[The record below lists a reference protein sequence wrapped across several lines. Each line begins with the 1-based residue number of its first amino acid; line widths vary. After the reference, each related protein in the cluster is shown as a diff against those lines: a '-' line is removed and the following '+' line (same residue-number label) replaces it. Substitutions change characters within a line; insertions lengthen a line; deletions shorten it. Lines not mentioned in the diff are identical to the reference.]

1 MNYDRYLNAA
11 IAAVPPSGIRRFFDL
26 AATMRDTI
34 SLGVGEPDFITP
46 YHIRNA
52 AINSIVDGE
61 TQYTP
66 NRGLLS
72 LRKEISRYLES
83 RYQTVYDPETEIL
96 VTVGASES
104 IDVAL
109 RAIVSPGDE
118 VLVPEPSYVSYS
130 PSVIFAGGVPVGV
143 ETTQETAFRLSADA
157 VRRAITPRTKAL
169 ILPYPNN
176 PTGGIMERNDLTALA
191 RVVAE
196 SGILVISDEIYSE
209 LTYGGRRHVSF
220 ASLPGMWDYTLTING
235 FSKSFAM
242 TGWRVGYTCG
252 PAALIKVMT
261 KLHQYSILCAPR
273 QGQVAAL
280 EALRTG
286 RENGYEDV
294 IHMRESY
301 DRRRRLMVDSFRQMG
316 LDCFEPLGAFYVFPS
331 IKKTGMTSEDFCQK
345 LLERERVAC
354 VPGTAFGPCGE
365 GHIRCSYA
373 TALDKLNAA
382 LDKMSAFLREMGV
395 G

>member
-1 MNYDRYLNAA
+1 MNYDRYLNPRV
-11 IAAVPPSGIRRFFDL
+11 AAVPPSGIRRFFDL
-26 AATMRDTI
+26 AATMKDTI

-72 LRKEISRYLES
+72 LREEISAYLAQ
-83 RYQTVYDPETEIL
+83 RYQIHYDPQKEIL

-109 RAIVSPGDE
+109 RALIAPGDE

-130 PSVIFAGGVPVGV
+130 PSVIFAGGTPVGV
-143 ETTQETAFRLSADA
+143 ETREDTDFCLSAQR
-157 VRRAITPRTKAL
+157 VREAITPRTKAL

-176 PTGGIMERNDLTALA
+176 PTGAVMGREALEELA
-191 RVVAE
+191 QVVRE
-196 SGILVISDEIYSE
+196 HELLVISDEIYSE
-209 LTYGGRRHVSF
+209 LTYGGEHVSF
-220 ASLPGMWDYTLTING
+220 ASVPGMWPYTLTING

-242 TGWRVGYTCG
+242 TGWRVGYICG
-252 PAALIKVMT
+252 PAELLSVMN
-261 KLHQYSILCAPR
+261 KIHQYGILCAPR
-273 QGQVAAL
+273 QGQAAAL
-280 EALRTG
+280 EALRSG

-294 IHMRESY
+294 RQMRDSY
-301 DRRRRLMVDSFRQMG
+301 DRRRRLMVDGLRKMG
-316 LDCFEPLGAFYVFPS
+316 LHCFEPRGAFYVFPS
-331 IKKTGMTSEDFCQK
+331 IQSTGLSSEAFCER
-345 LLERERVAC
+345 LLQEKRVAC

-365 GHIRCSYA
+365 GYIRCSYA
-373 TALDKLNAA
+373 TAVDKLNIA
-382 LDKMSAFLREMGV
+382 LERMADFVQSLH
-395 G
+395 

>member
-1 MNYDRYLNAA
+1 MNYDRFLNPRV
-11 IAAVPPSGIRRFFDL
+11 AAVPPSGIRRFFDL

-66 NRGLLS
+66 NRGLLP
-72 LRKEISRYLES
+72 LREEISRYLRE
-83 RYQTVYDPETEIL
+83 RYQTAYDPQKEIL

-109 RAIVSPGDE
+109 RALISEGDE

-130 PSVIFAGGVPVGV
+130 PSVIFSGGVPVGV
-143 ETTQETAFRLSADA
+143 ETRADTDFRLSARR
-157 VRRAITPRTKAL
+157 VREALTPRTKAL

-176 PTGGIMERNDLTALA
+176 PTGAVMGREELEALA
-191 RVVAE
+191 EVVRE
-196 SGILVISDEIYSE
+196 RELLVISDEIYSE
-209 LTYGGRRHVSF
+209 LTYGAEHISF
-220 ASLPGMWDYTLTING
+220 ASLPGMWPYTLTING

-242 TGWRVGYTCG
+242 TGWRVGYICG
-252 PAALIKVMT
+252 PAELISVMN
-261 KLHQYSILCAPR
+261 KIHQYGILCAPR
-273 QGQVAAL
+273 QGQAAAL
-280 EALRTG
+280 EALRVG

-294 IHMRESY
+294 RHMRESY
-301 DRRRRLMVDSFRQMG
+301 DRRRRLMVDGLRKMG
-316 LDCFEPLGAFYVFPS
+316 LDCFEPRGAFYVFPS
-331 IKKTGMTSEDFCQK
+331 IASTGLDSEAFCER
-345 LLERERVAC
+345 LLQEKRVAC

-373 TALDKLNAA
+373 TAVDKLNIA
-382 LDKMSAFLREMGV
+382 LERMADFVHSLHQS
-395 G
+395 

>member
-1 MNYDRYLNAA
+1 MNYDRFLNPRV
-11 IAAVPPSGIRRFFDL
+11 AAVPPSGIRRFFDL

-66 NRGLLS
+66 NRGLLP
-72 LRKEISRYLES
+72 LREEISRYLRE
-83 RYQTVYDPETEIL
+83 RYQTAYDPQKEIL

-109 RAIVSPGDE
+109 RALISEGDE

-130 PSVIFAGGVPVGV
+130 PSVIFSGGVPVGV
-143 ETTQETAFRLSADA
+143 ETRADTDFRLSARR
-157 VRRAITPRTKAL
+157 VREALTPRTKAL

-176 PTGGIMERNDLTALA
+176 PTGAVMGREELEALA
-191 RVVAE
+191 EVVRE
-196 SGILVISDEIYSE
+196 RELLVISDEIYSE
-209 LTYGGRRHVSF
+209 LTYGAEHISF
-220 ASLPGMWDYTLTING
+220 ASLPGMWPYTLTING

-242 TGWRVGYTCG
+242 TGWRVGYICG
-252 PAALIKVMT
+252 PAELISVMN
-261 KLHQYSILCAPR
+261 KIHQYGILCAPR
-273 QGQVAAL
+273 QGQAAAL
-280 EALRTG
+280 EALRVG

-294 IHMRESY
+294 RHMRESY
-301 DRRRRLMVDSFRQMG
+301 DRRRRLMVDGLRKMG
-316 LDCFEPLGAFYVFPS
+316 LDCFEPRGAFYVFPS
-331 IKKTGMTSEDFCQK
+331 IASTGLDSEAFCER
-345 LLERERVAC
+345 LLQEKRVAC

-373 TALDKLNAA
+373 TAVDKLNIA
-382 LDKMSAFLREMGV
+382 LERMADFVQSLHQS
-395 G
+395 